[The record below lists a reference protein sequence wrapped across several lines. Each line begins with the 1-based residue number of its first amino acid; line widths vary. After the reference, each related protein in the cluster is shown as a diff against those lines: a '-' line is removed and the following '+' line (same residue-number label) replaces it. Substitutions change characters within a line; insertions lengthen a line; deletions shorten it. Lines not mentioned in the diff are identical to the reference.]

1 MLAADV
7 TYAALHVIYFC
18 GIYSSDYY
26 FIVGVEYEV
35 NWQDVIVIAL
45 YSITNLTY
53 SGVFRILMVN
63 ADWKACQ
70 VLILKLFII
79 LSSLAYI
86 TVGLIYISGK
96 DTIDQSVE

>member
-1 MLAADV
+1 MLAANV

-26 FIVGVEYEV
+26 FIVGVEYIV
-35 NWQDVIVIAL
+35 NWQDIVIIIL

-53 SGVFRILMVN
+53 SGIFRILMVN
-63 ADWKACQ
+63 VDWKPCQ
-70 VLILKLFII
+70 MIVLKLLII

-96 DTIDQSVE
+96 DTID

>member
-1 MLAADV
+1 MLAANV

-26 FIVGVEYEV
+26 FIVGVEYIV
-35 NWQDVIVIAL
+35 NWQDIVIIIL

-53 SGVFRILMVN
+53 PGIFRILMVN
-63 ADWKACQ
+63 VDWKPCQ
-70 VLILKLFII
+70 MIVLKLLII

-96 DTIDQSVE
+96 DTID